1 MQFRHSFLLFATLVV
16 ACLGE
21 DADPKAPMPVPM
33 PTPIPLP
40 TPAARS
46 GAAWLGFS
54 VSKPDPAGAAQ
65 LPALPPGIGFVI
77 QTVTPGGPAELA
89 QLQPAD
95 VLWKFGD
102 QMLVNKGQLATLL
115 NLKSPGDEV
124 TLAIFRNGKSTDVR
138 VKLGEAPADR
148 REVARDMIDA
158 TILSDDDVPK
168 RIITILD
175 RTATFSN
182 NDGSALIRREGES
195 YKVIITGADKTVV
208 FDGTLPAEGSLD
220 GIPTDWRRRICV
232 LRRSLDH
239 ALESRMVPVRAPRP
253 RVVPPPTPPP
263 DVTPPPAVT
272 SKH

>member
-1 MQFRHSFLLFATLVV
+1 MQLHHSFLILATLVV
-16 ACLGE
+16 TSVGE
-21 DADPKAPMPVPM
+21 DAGPG
-33 PTPIPLP
+33 TPLP
-40 TPAARS
+40 LPAPGPRS
-46 GAAWLGFS
+46 GAAWLGCS
-54 VSKPDPAGAAQ
+54 ISKPDPAGAAQ
-65 LPALPPGIGFVI
+65 LPALPPGIGFVV
-77 QTVTPGGPAELA
+77 QAVTPGGPAQLA

-124 TLAIFRNGKSTDVR
+124 TLAIFRNGKQADIQ
-138 VKLGEAPADR
+138 VKLGEAPADK
-148 REVARDMIDA
+148 REFSRDMIDA

-182 NDGSALIRREGES
+182 SDGSALIRREGDG
-195 YKVIITGADKTVV
+195 YQVVITGSDKTVI
-208 FDGTLPAEGSLD
+208 FDGILPAEGSVD
-220 GIPTDWRRRICV
+220 GIPAEWRRRIWV

-239 ALESRMVPVRAPRP
+239 ALESRNVPVRAPRP
-253 RVVPPPTPPP
+253 RVVTPPTPPP
-263 DVTPPPAVT
+263 SASAGLTPPPADP

>member
-16 ACLGE
+16 TCVGE
-21 DADPKAPMPVPM
+21 DADPKPLAPVPLQVA
-33 PTPIPLP
+33 P
-40 TPAARS
+40 PAARPA
-46 GAAWLGFS
+46 AAWLGCS
-54 VSKPDPAGAAQ
+54 ISKPDPAGAAQ
-65 LPALPPGIGFVI
+65 LPALPPGIGFVV
-77 QTVTPGGPAELA
+77 QAVTPGGPAELA
-89 QLQPAD
+89 QLQPTD

-124 TLAIFRNGKSTDVR
+124 MLGIFRNGKPADIR
-138 VKLGEAPADR
+138 VKLGEAPADK
-148 REVARDMIDA
+148 REFSRDMIDA

-182 NDGSALIRREGES
+182 NDGSALIRREGDG
-195 YKVIITGADKTVV
+195 YQVVITGPDKSVI
-208 FDGTLPAEGSLD
+208 FDGTLPAEGAVD
-220 GIPTDWRRRICV
+220 GIPSDWRRRICV

-263 DVTPPPAVT
+263 GVTPPPAEP